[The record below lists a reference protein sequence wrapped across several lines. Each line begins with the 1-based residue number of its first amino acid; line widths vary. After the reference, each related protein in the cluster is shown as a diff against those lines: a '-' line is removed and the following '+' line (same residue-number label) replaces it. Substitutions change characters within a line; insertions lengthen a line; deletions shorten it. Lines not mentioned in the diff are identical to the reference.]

1 MDEEKKDKGFVIR
14 DRRFSAES
22 ESQTESKP
30 AEEQEAPGMKAER
43 PAAGESIESE
53 GAASYLDINFSNF
66 IVSLSS
72 SVLFHFGDLPDPVT
86 NKVERNLPAAKQ
98 TIDIL
103 GMIQEKTKGNLDESE
118 KNLIDGILFELR
130 MRFVKEKEKG

>member
-22 ESQTESKP
+22 ESQTESQP
-30 AEEQEAPGMKAER
+30 AEEQKTASVGAER
-43 PAAGESIESE
+43 PTADERSESG

-66 IVSLSS
+66 IISLSS

-86 NKVERNLPAAKQ
+86 NKTERNLAAAKQ
-98 TIDIL
+98 TIDLL

>member
-1 MDEEKKDKGFVIR
+1 MDEEKKDKGFIIR
-14 DRRFSAES
+14 DRRFSAGTDTQAEA
-22 ESQTESKP
+22 KP
-30 AEEQEAPGMKAER
+30 EADKKPDAKPER
-43 PAAGESIESE
+43 PRDRETARTEREAA
-53 GAASYLDINFSNF
+53 YPDINFSNF
-66 IVSLSS
+66 VVSLSS

-86 NKVERNLPAAKQ
+86 DKVERNLAAAKQ

-103 GMIQEKTKGNLDESE
+103 GMIQEKTKGNLDDEE